1 MPHIAILTRP
11 AGRNESLAYGLAAVG
26 WQTLMLPAL
35 ELRPLPIAA
44 VDLPRPE
51 SYDLVIFVSG
61 HAARVYVNQLRD
73 LAGATQWP
81 ASVPAATVGPA
92 SARTL
97 REASDFCANTTV
109 LCPPP
114 EAPTHDSEALWRVLC
129 DQPGRFERVLIVRGT
144 QGRDWLADQLTA
156 SGTQVHRYA
165 AYQRQPADWPAA
177 TLQQLNQ
184 WARQGEK
191 ATWLLTS
198 GEGMT
203 AVDAYIRQAGLD
215 DWWHAC
221 DFVVTHPALAQRL
234 RQGAGGKPIGAV
246 VKTCLPDDDA
256 IIAAFVAA

>member
-11 AGRNESLAYGLAAVG
+11 AGRNESLAHGLATAG
-26 WQTLMLPAL
+26 WQTLALPAL

-51 SYDLVIFVSG
+51 DYDLVIFVSG
-61 HAARVYVNQLRD
+61 HAARVYLNQLRD

-81 ASVPAATVGPA
+81 VGVPAATVGPA

-114 EAPTHDSEALWRVLC
+114 DAPTHDSEALWRVLC
-129 DQPGRFERVLIVRGT
+129 DRSDQFERVLIVRGT

-156 SGTQVHRYA
+156 CGAQVRRHA
-165 AYQRQPADWPAA
+165 AYERQPADWPAA
-177 TLQQLNQ
+177 ALQQLHQ
-184 WARQGEK
+184 WAHQGAK

-203 AVDAYIRQAGLD
+203 AAETHVRQAGLD
-215 DWWHAC
+215 DWWRTC
-221 DFVVTHPALAQRL
+221 DFIVTHPALAKRL
-234 RQGAGGKPIGAV
+234 RQGTGGKPFGAV
-246 VKTCLPDDDA
+246 VKTCLPTDDA